1 MSVNRA
7 WNVWNFR
14 QPLVEALIADGHRV
28 TILAPADETVAKLEG
43 IGAQVE
49 PFAMDAGSFGAI
61 ENAVLVPRFGRAFG
75 TLRPDIVLSFTIKNN
90 LFGALA
96 ARWRGIPF
104 VPNVTGLGT
113 VFLGS
118 RALFEIGRALYRV
131 SLGKSPVVFVQNE
144 DDREFLV
151 SKRVL
156 RAEQLRLLPGSG
168 IDTQRFAPSPL
179 PGKQDEVVFL
189 MISRLLRDKG
199 IEEYLAAARR
209 VRRTRSNARFQLL
222 GPLTSDNPT
231 ALSAAE
237 LQPFIDD
244 GSIEYLGATDDV
256 RPFIEDADCVVLPS
270 YREGAPRSL
279 IEAAAMG
286 RPLVATDVA
295 GCSAVVDHGETGL
308 LCAARSSDALAD
320 AMEKMLDLGPE
331 ARQAMGSA
339 GRTKMVAQYSVDYV
353 IEAYRQAIAELT

>member
-1 MSVNRA
+1 M
-7 WNVWNFR
+7 
-14 QPLVEALIADGHRV
+14 
-28 TILAPADETVAKLEG
+28 
-43 IGAQVE
+43 
-49 PFAMDAGSFGAI
+49 
-61 ENAVLVPRFGRAFG
+61 
-75 TLRPDIVLSFTIKNN
+75 
-90 LFGALA
+90 
-96 ARWRGIPF
+96 
-104 VPNVTGLGT
+104 PNVTGLGT

-156 RAEQLRLLPGSG
+156 LAEQLRLLPGSG